1 MRTERM
7 LMFTDADR
15 ERIKQAVEQ
24 AEAGTSGEIVP
35 MVVAASARYREAGF
49 RTGLIL
55 AWLTLAILLTVEIS
69 WLPWGWHA
77 GNAGLLLL
85 GVILAYGIGE
95 WLGRFP
101 SVIRLVVSG
110 DRMAQKVRLRA
121 EQLFYQQSLHH
132 TRAGTGILILVSLLE
147 RRVQVLADR
156 GINERVPSGT
166 WDNLVRGII
175 DGIRQGRATDAICEA
190 IVRCGAFLAEVAPSR
205 PGDNPNEG
213 VGRSPCGLC
222 HTGPAERDPVK
233 APDARKE
240 MLGFLVGLKGATLVP
255 SPRLDLF
262 SAFTVAAGRL
272 AHPKYELNDATRTGI
287 PAAAEALRARYEAG
301 QCAP

>member
-175 DGIRQGRATDAICEA
+175 GGIHHGRATDAICEA

-205 PGDNPNEG
+205 PGDNPNELPDQL
-213 VGRSPCGLC
+213 RE
-222 HTGPAERDPVK
+222 ER
-233 APDARKE
+233 
-240 MLGFLVGLKGATLVP
+240 
-255 SPRLDLF
+255 
-262 SAFTVAAGRL
+262 
-272 AHPKYELNDATRTGI
+272 
-287 PAAAEALRARYEAG
+287 
-301 QCAP
+301 